1 MAGWLILWVV
11 LGLASGWL
19 AERRG
24 LNPVVAFVG
33 GLLLGP
39 LNFLVLLAVP
49 PDDEDEE

>member
-1 MAGWLILWVV
+1 MLTLAALLWVL

-33 GLLLGP
+33 GLILGP
-39 LNFLVLLAVP
+39 LNFLVVLAVP
-49 PDDEDEE
+49 PQDEE